1 MFKRILAA
9 VDVADPD
16 RGRAI
21 AAVAAD
27 IARGSGAE
35 LRLMTVPM
43 MLEAIRDYVP
53 ASIKAGDEAEA
64 VKALGVIA
72 ASIDLPADRVSVAA
86 PPGNVAERTLAEA
99 EAFGADLIVIGPH
112 KPSLAKMILGS
123 NATAILK
130 NAKVSVLVAR

>member
-16 RGRAI
+16 KGRAI
-21 AAVAAD
+21 AAIAAD

-35 LRLMTVPM
+35 LRLMTVPL

-53 ASIKAGDEAEA
+53 AGVMANDEAAA
-64 VKALGVIA
+64 VKQLRAIA
-72 ASIDLPADRVSVAA
+72 ASIDIPAGKLSVAA
-86 PPGNVAERTLAEA
+86 PPGNIAERTLAQA

-123 NATAILK
+123 NASAILK